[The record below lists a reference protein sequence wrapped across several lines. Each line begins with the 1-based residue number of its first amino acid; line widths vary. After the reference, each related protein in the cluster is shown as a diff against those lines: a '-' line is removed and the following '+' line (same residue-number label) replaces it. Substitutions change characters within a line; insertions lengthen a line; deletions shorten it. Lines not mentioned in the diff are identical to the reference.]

1 MRPKLCQPAGCSID
15 LTWRVFGPRKLE
27 LFGFW
32 EITAAKLKLK
42 GIDGRAP
49 SGLDYVAQLD
59 STPSTQPGPKRPTK
73 HGSNSLADERAGGA
87 WPP

>member
-1 MRPKLCQPAGCSID
+1 MS
-15 LTWRVFGPRKLE
+15 GPRKLE

-59 STPSTQPGPKRPTK
+59 STPEIPPGPKRATK
-73 HGSNSLADERAGGA
+73 PGSNSPADARAGSA
-87 WPP
+87 WPPQFLG

>member
-1 MRPKLCQPAGCSID
+1 ML
-15 LTWRVFGPRKLE
+15 RVFGPRKLE

-49 SGLDYVAQLD
+49 SGLDYAAQLD
-59 STPSTQPGPKRPTK
+59 STPDTPPGQERSMKHRPNT
-73 HGSNSLADERAGGA
+73 SADERAGGA